1 MEYLKQQ
8 VGSTINHK
16 LVEFLQKREII
27 EKLIKLAVSNPTNPN
42 NVDESFRF
50 PNVAQELLSNS
61 FLLVQAIIDGG
72 WVMKTVVT
80 ELSDDE
86 DFDVDET

>member
-1 MEYLKQQ
+1 M
-8 VGSTINHK
+8 GSTINHK

-27 EKLIKLAVSNPTNPN
+27 EKLIKLAVSNPSNPN

-72 WVMKTVVT
+72 WVLKTVVT
-80 ELSDDE
+80 EISDD
-86 DFDVDET
+86 DQDLDADET

>member
-1 MEYLKQQ
+1 M
-8 VGSTINHK
+8 GSTINHK

-27 EKLIKLAVSNPTNPN
+27 EKLIKLAVANPSNPS

-50 PNVAQELLSNS
+50 PNVAQEVLSNS

-86 DFDVDET
+86 QDLDADET